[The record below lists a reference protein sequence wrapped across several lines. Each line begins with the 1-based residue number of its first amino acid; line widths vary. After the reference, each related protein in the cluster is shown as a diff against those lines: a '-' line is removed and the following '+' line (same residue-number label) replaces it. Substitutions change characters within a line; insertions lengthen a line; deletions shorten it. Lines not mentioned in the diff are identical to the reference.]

1 MHTES
6 CLEAGAPEKIDE
18 KEEVLTIN
26 VSAVYMTWVVMILMR
41 ENPFQDPPPSTARVM
56 DFSASKSSCPSAI

>member
-18 KEEVLTIN
+18 IEEVLTIN

-41 ENPFQDPPPSTARVM
+41 ENPFQDPPPLPR
-56 DFSASKSSCPSAI
+56 PE